1 MSLSRNVIT
10 AGMSSLSRK
19 KKLLWKILIRTSVIV
34 ALFQLTYLLF
44 GFKRNALKTQTW
56 EGTIR
61 TGKALA
67 ALPTKND
74 TRLLALKIQQ
84 HQKIFNTLYGDESL
98 KIDKATK
105 DKLMDTLNT
114 LETIYPINKDKF
126 GSIWNLY
133 STFKGRGI
141 VMTTGKYHFK

>member
-1 MSLSRNVIT
+1 
-10 AGMSSLSRK
+10 
-19 KKLLWKILIRTSVIV
+19 
-34 ALFQLTYLLF
+34 
-44 GFKRNALKTQTW
+44 
-56 EGTIR
+56 
-61 TGKALA
+61 LA

-84 HQKIFNTLYGDESL
+84 HQKIFNALYGDESL
-98 KIDKATK
+98 HIDQATK
-105 DKLMDTLNT
+105 DKLVDTLNT

-141 VMTTGKYHFK
+141 VMTTGKYHFR